1 MRDMS
6 AGIFSCL
13 CASAVA
19 RVSVKIIRQRREE
32 SMEINAFADK
42 VCKAVKRELGA
53 DYRVEVKKVRKNNGV
68 VHYGLLILPKGQ
80 NVAPTIY
87 LDAFLEAYEQG
98 STFGALI
105 SRLLAV
111 YDAGVPGTNV
121 DLEFFRSF
129 EKVKD
134 RICYRL
140 IGRKGNEELLQ
151 DMPYIEFLD
160 LAICFYYA
168 YQGEQLGEG
177 SILIRNSHVEMWQT
191 CTAELLGL
199 AQKNTPRLFPWVCG
213 SLRDIMS
220 GMPEPE
226 GSGREEESLEDGFL
240 DTVPMRVLTNEKR
253 TQGAVCMLYPE
264 VLDQLA
270 AKEAGSFYIFP
281 SSVHEVILMADT
293 GAGEAEG
300 FKRMI
305 VEINDTQVAPE
316 EVLSDS
322 LYYYDSA
329 EKRVKII
336 F

>member
-1 MRDMS
+1 
-6 AGIFSCL
+6 
-13 CASAVA
+13 
-19 RVSVKIIRQRREE
+19 
-32 SMEINAFADK
+32 MEINAFADK
-42 VCKAVKRELGA
+42 VCKAVKNELGE

-68 VHYGLLILPKGQ
+68 IHYGLVILSREQ

-87 LDAFLEAYEQG
+87 LDAFLEAYERG
-98 STFGALI
+98 STLGMLVR
-105 SRLLAV
+105 RLLAL
-111 YDAGVPGTNV
+111 YEAGMPETNV

-140 IGRKGNEELLQ
+140 AGRKGNEELLQ
-151 DMPYIEFLD
+151 NVPHIEFLD
-160 LAICFYYA
+160 LAVCFYYA

-177 SILIRNSHVEMWQT
+177 SILIHNSHVEMWGT
-191 CTAELLGL
+191 CITELLSL
-199 AQKNTPRLFPWVCG
+199 AQKNTPRLFPWICG

-220 GMPEPE
+220 GMTEQK
-226 GSGREEESLEDGFL
+226 GGREREEDPEDSFWDGI
-240 DTVPMRVLTNEKR
+240 PMKVLTNEKR
-253 TQGAVCMLYPE
+253 TQGAACMLYPD
-264 VLDQLA
+264 VLAGLA
-270 AKEAGSFYIFP
+270 EKEGRSFYILP
-281 SSVHEVILMADT
+281 SSVHEVILMADM

-305 VEINDTQVAPE
+305 VEINATQVAPE

-322 LYYYDSA
+322 LYYYDFA